1 MASSSSDNNI
11 NIRVSTTGIPEASQD
26 LQGLADDASAA
37 QLQVAKASDTATASL
52 QKQLTAWT
60 NRVDPAAR
68 AQEQLAKGQTV
79 FNDALAAGLITG
91 DQQASLLAKLED
103 KYGSGAAAVAAYGA
117 AHEEAG
123 VKLGGMR
130 EMITGVSSAATGNI
144 TGLARAGAMLGNS
157 WGLITNPVVL
167 GVGAIAGAIVAATMR
182 GEELQSET
190 AQLDVALKGIGDTSG
205 VTAQQLMQLAQSLE
219 AAGASR
225 SEAQA
230 LVLQGA
236 RSGNLT
242 PQGIG
247 EMSQIAM
254 GMSAATGDSS
264 SAEMQKLLGVV
275 QQGYPAIEKLDEAL
289 NLFSA
294 DELKQI
300 EVMEEHGDKVDA
312 LVLVIQALEAR
323 YGDLRE
329 QSMTPLQ
336 QKMHDLGTAWDDL
349 LDKLSKSPVVGAGLS
364 AFGAYLEHLAE
375 LSTRDGM
382 VQNSSGAWVVPPQA
396 AHPPGSVDVPIPP
409 EGLRGS
415 NGLDTGAG
423 GALLN
428 TNGPA
433 QAAHDIALAN
443 LEAEV
448 AAEQRIAAAYGESE
462 AAGKRAEAMEQG
474 REQTLR
480 DNTLSEQEYA
490 AAILKRSAA
499 QAQAASAQA
508 ITRAALSNQ
517 ADERLLAASAQGPAA
532 EIAARSQNE
541 AIQQTQPEFDAANA
555 SGGADAYNLAQQ
567 HLQQLQQELQLRDQ
581 INQAIQ
587 ANDEDRQLQQTLEEK
602 QQELALMRQT
612 PELRAQELADMQT
625 RNQLIDAG
633 YQENSQAFDDELA
646 KRQQI
651 NEAIAQEDTAIQ
663 QVQKD
668 QQVAKQQATEI
679 GDLGVSAFKALTSS
693 TGDFH
698 SHLQTIAQDF
708 EQLAE
713 KILVIQPLEEMLT
726 GLSGKL
732 TGGGGLL
739 SLIGGGSGGG
749 GSSGGLGGSIW
760 NWLTGGASP
769 MSDNEIGA
777 IANGSLLQNGS
788 SDPATIA
795 LTQATQADT
804 TATQQNTG
812 GVLQSITGVLQWL
825 AASLGLTS
833 ATAANT
839 TAVAANTAALAAA
852 SGSSAGSSIS
862 GGGSGLGSLF
872 GLIGGGS
879 GGADAGIGA
888 GDYADAID
896 MAAADGAAFD
906 AGMPLRAYAKGGVV
920 HPARRKIA
928 DHYRYTEHK
937 RIRASHTVKATP
949 MHAFAAGGVVNDPTY
964 FQMASGTGLMGEAGP
979 EAIMPLQRLPGG
991 KLGVMAAGGGA
1002 GTSVTHYYDLR
1013 GNDQAAQ
1020 LKAILARVNAVDA
1033 SVERRSVMAVVSA
1046 RRANPTLLQAHYG

>member
-52 QKQLTAWT
+52 QKQLTTWT

-91 DQQASLLAKLED
+91 DQHASLLAKLED
-103 KYGSGAAAVAAYGA
+103 KYGSGAAAVTAYAA
-117 AHEEAG
+117 AHEE
-123 VKLGGMR
+123 GGTRLEGFR
-130 EMITGVSSAATGNI
+130 EILRGTTDAATGNI
-144 TGLARAGAMLGNS
+144 TGLARSGAMLGNT
-157 WGLITNPVVL
+157 WGVITNPVVL
-167 GVGAIAGAIVAATMR
+167 GVTAIGAAIVAATMR

-205 VTAQQLMQLAQSLE
+205 ASATQLMQLAQSLE

-225 SEAQA
+225 SEAQG

-236 RSGNLT
+236 RSGNVT

-247 EMSQIAM
+247 ELSQIAM

-264 SAEMQKLLGVV
+264 SAEMQKLLDMI
-275 QQGYPAIEKLDEAL
+275 QQGYPAIQKLDEEFKFL
-289 NLFSA
+289 TK
-294 DELKQI
+294 DELAQI
-300 EVMEEHGDKVDA
+300 QAMAEHGDKAGALGVAIDA
-312 LVLVIQALEAR
+312 LAKR
-323 YGDLRE
+323 FDDLRE

-336 QKMHDLGTAWDDL
+336 KATHDLGTSWDDL
-349 LDKLSKSPVVGAGLS
+349 LDSLGKSSIVSGAISGIASFIETQANLGS
-364 AFGAYLEHLAE
+364 
-375 LSTRDGM
+375 RKGM
-382 VQNSSGAWVVPPQA
+382 IQNSSGAWIVAPSA
-396 AHPPGSVDVPIPP
+396 SAGLSGSYGPGDQQISDEFAPAPASA
-409 EGLRGS
+409 GS
-415 NGLDTGAG
+415 NVLA
-423 GALLN
+423 N
-428 TNGPA
+428 NGPA
-433 QAAHDIALAN
+433 QAAHDIALSN

-508 ITRAALSNQ
+508 ITRAGLSNQ
-517 ADERLLAASAQGPAA
+517 ANERVLAASAQGPAA

-541 AIQQTQPEFDAANA
+541 ALQQVQPEFDAANA
-555 SGGADAYNLAQQ
+555 AGSADAYNLAQQ

-581 INQAIQ
+581 INLAIQ
-587 ANDEDRQLQQTLEEK
+587 ANDEDRQLQQTLAEK

-633 YQENSQAFDDELA
+633 YQENTQAFDDELA